1 MFFAQ
6 LVLAKKGPLA
16 KLWLAAHW
24 DKKLTKSIVFHSDI
38 VKSVNSI
45 ANPDVPLALR
55 VSGHLLLGV
64 VRIYS
69 RKAKYL
75 LIDCND
81 ALVKIKMAFMPGVV
95 DLPPDQLAVDPRSI
109 TLQEKWVSPFLP
121 LSTPNDVAMTS
132 SQSKQAS
139 GDILLDSNL
148 PEFSVNELGDEPEGL
163 LRFGEHTA
171 HIREI
176 TLDNF
181 GPSGVNGAAT
191 GAAGGVGDNGDIGA
205 DDGDSLN
212 NLTGF
217 GMFSDGDIGGLSSYD
232 VVSND
237 DAGGNDFNSF
247 IDNYSQGLSQS
258 DDQKTEASSDD
269 MPDNEKSHIL
279 AAGPANDGASG
290 SVSINDDLNLNEAI
304 AATNVE
310 NNMENFLKPG
320 DDAATGIDEEGGRSN
335 SERDSNTNG
344 SMMPDFPES
353 STSDRS
359 GSTRGSLFLT
369 PKALPLLTVPGA
381 DSADQDAAAVAAEA
395 EATVKAGIKRKAAG
409 GAAGSGSAGG
419 SGSAA
424 AGVVTAAMI
433 SVDGT
438 TMISIDSMKKAL
450 NDTNDIV
457 NPLTL
462 APPTKKALLCS
473 GKSSFDS
480 ILASSAAS
488 VLGYPGE
495 RATNTINAL
504 FSRVMPQ
511 KSTPNGTLQTISS
524 DDIEKIDQISKAPSS
539 QEKME
544 LLTPSNNNIT
554 PDVSIPGGLSV
565 DDSGVSAST
574 SMASRSFGDNDPLNE
589 ISGPAFGD
597 YGNEPM
603 GDENMYPPSTFDDNF
618 LSDAQIQQDQNDQR
632 RLDGE
637 VDDIVDTSNSSI
649 VRKSKKDSDD
659 NDGEDDGNVNQVG
672 VKRPHDEVEDNRV
685 KDSDVEMDEDD
696 DMVNEDVKKWSIRTK
711 RMLAFFKGKMK
722 EKKTNEISYQEL
734 VDGKARA
741 VAAGTFFEALVLKSH
756 NFVEL
761 NQSSPYGDIKIKKGK
776 HFNKQVPALYQ

>member
-121 LSTPNDVAMTS
+121 LSTPNDVSMAS
-132 SQSKQAS
+132 SQSRQ
-139 GDILLDSNL
+139 GGTDILLDSNL
-148 PEFSVNELGDEPEGL
+148 PEFIVNELGDEPEEL

-181 GPSGVNGAAT
+181 GPSGVSAA
-191 GAAGGVGDNGDIGA
+191 AAAASVSGIGDGDGVDWDNSNNKSEYDIFQDSDIGNPP
-205 DDGDSLN
+205 D
-212 NLTGF
+212 
-217 GMFSDGDIGGLSSYD
+217 YD
-232 VVSND
+232 VINGSNVST
-237 DAGGNDFNSF
+237 NDFNAYINTF
-247 IDNYSQGLSQS
+247 SQS
-258 DDQKTEASSDD
+258 HEDPKGEKPENSDEAMLDGDRS
-269 MPDNEKSHIL
+269 MML
-279 AAGPANDGASG
+279 AESAHNGASD
-290 SVSINDDLNLNEAI
+290 SVLINDDLNASGTV
-304 AATNVE
+304 AATNAE
-310 NNMENFLKPG
+310 NNSMESFLKPG
-320 DDAATGIDEEGGRSN
+320 SAAGMDEEGDLGISARDGDISDGVSMSSGY
-335 SERDSNTNG
+335 SESG
-344 SMMPDFPES
+344 I
-353 STSDRS
+353 SDKS
-359 GSTRGSLFLT
+359 GDTRNSLFLS
-369 PKALPLLTVPGA
+369 PQALPTLSVPGA

-409 GAAGSGSAGG
+409 GAGSGGAAG

-438 TMISIDSMKKAL
+438 TMISTESMNRAL
-450 NDTNDIV
+450 KDTGDIV
-457 NPLTL
+457 NPLML

-473 GKSSFDS
+473 GESNFDS
-480 ILASSAAS
+480 VLASSASS
-488 VLGYPGE
+488 VLGYPGG
-495 RATNTINAL
+495 RATNAINAL

-511 KSTPNGTLQTISS
+511 KGTPNGTLQTISS
-524 DDIEKIDQISKAPSS
+524 EDIEKIDQISKPSSS

-544 LLTPSNNNIT
+544 LLTPGNNNIT
-554 PDVSIPGGLSV
+554 SDVSVGGGFSV
-565 DDSGVSAST
+565 NDSETSASV
-574 SMASRSFGDNDPLNE
+574 SMVSRSFGDGEAMVGIDDPAVGYYENVG
-589 ISGPAFGD
+589 ID
-597 YGNEPM
+597 
-603 GDENMYPPSTFDDNF
+603 DENMFPPNMNDDNY
-618 LSDAQIQQDQNDQR
+618 LGDVKNLDDQKHLGD
-632 RLDGE
+632 E
-637 VDDIVDTSNSSI
+637 VDDNADAKII
-649 VRKSKKDSDD
+649 VRKSR
-659 NDGEDDGNVNQVG
+659 NGEEDDDDDSEDARKRGA
-672 VKRPHDEVEDNRV
+672 KRPRDEPENDERM
-685 KDSDVEMDEDD
+685 KDSDVEMSEDD
-696 DMVNEDVKKWSIRTK
+696 DVVNEDVKKWSIRTK
-711 RMLAFFKGKMK
+711 KMLSFLKGKMK
-722 EKKTNEISYQEL
+722 EKGSSEISYQEL
-734 VDGKARA
+734 VDGKTRN

-776 HFNKQVPALYQ
+776 HFDKEVELKK